1 MPRLLRLS
9 GAVEGKSV
17 DGVRKGGRG
26 GKSPR
31 ADIIHGDAMLD
42 VQRYPVTS
50 QMYDRFQRRRI
61 VRRVATIS
69 YVLVVGAYLCWRY
82 TVINDQS
89 LTLSLFYFVS
99 EVFGF
104 ILGLTAL
111 FASWTYRERS
121 LIPAPEGLAVDVV
134 IPVYKEPIDV
144 IRQTLIGA
152 KGITY
157 PHKTWVLDD
166 GRRPEIEALAA
177 ELGITYCRRD
187 ENLHAKAGNLNF
199 GLARMTGEFV
209 MVFDA
214 DHIAM
219 PHALDVLLG
228 QFNDPTIGLVQTP
241 QEFFNTDAFQYVNP
255 RKGGGRWHDQ
265 TFFYNIAE
273 PCRDALDGATCVG
286 TGSLYRRASLDAI
299 GGFPTET
306 VTEDFHTS
314 ILFSKAGIQ
323 TAYINEP
330 VAAGLAEDT
339 VEDFYATRHRWA
351 HGNLHVLRHENALF
365 SKDLT
370 WRQRL
375 SYLTLGTIYLEG
387 WQQLINFLIPVVAL
401 LFGVPPFEIS
411 IFNVLVVLLFPF
423 LSYALMQEAGC
434 GYTRFWVNEIFSM
447 LRWPIHIVAT
457 AGFFKVRAPWRSAHK
472 AAGGHVQW
480 GLLAPQFFILAL
492 SLTALGVGIAR
503 IWGDFEIGPIG
514 QAVMLVIG
522 LPLNDMVVIDLFR
535 ILPEGYTADLV
546 MIAGFWV
553 LYNSARVLFL
563 VKKVLRNAGDTHA
576 YFRFKL
582 PIPFF
587 VTATNETATDDVI
600 LLHSA
605 ALSEVWMGFD
615 VSSDGGVG
623 SGRAWQVGDV
633 LSLTLS
639 LPAGELNVDAV
650 IDTILQNKPG
660 GQVRVELSFLWDSP
674 QEKDHLAAALY
685 SVDWQKEFQ
694 AHNSYFYTLW
704 DSVAWL
710 FGENRN
716 ERVATRGD
724 WAPLLI
730 ESSAND
736 EDASN
741 YGVLSYPLEA
751 DGAASLIAFRPFAL
765 GQVVGGHV
773 LGSEGPLDC
782 RLEIKGAEPLS
793 TLATK
798 GVDGASL
805 ARYLVHVVMEPGGI
819 RLKAPQKGAENQQNQ
834 NNFTPAETKNLLT
847 EDKTA

>member
-1 MPRLLRLS
+1 ML
-9 GAVEGKSV
+9 GVAEDGVV

-26 GKSPR
+26 EGSPR
-31 ADIIHGDAMLD
+31 VDIIHGDAMLD

-89 LTLSLFYFVS
+89 LTLSLFYFLS
-99 EVFGF
+99 EIFGF

-111 FASWTYRERS
+111 FASWTYRERP
-121 LIPAPEGLAVDVV
+121 LIPAPEGLSVDVV

-157 PHKTWVLDD
+157 PHETWVLDD
-166 GRRPEIEALAA
+166 GRRPEIKALAA
-177 ELGITYCRRD
+177 ELGVHYGAR
-187 ENLHAKAGNLNF
+187 EKNAHAKAGNLNF
-199 GLARMTGEFV
+199 GMTQFSGDYL

-228 QFNDPTIGLVQTP
+228 QFNDPSVGLVQTP
-241 QEFFNTDAFQYVNP
+241 QEFYNTDAFQYVNP

-286 TGSLYRRASLDAI
+286 TGSLYRRAALEAI

-314 ILFSKAGIQ
+314 VLFSKAGIQ

-330 VAAGLAEDT
+330 VAAGLAEES

-387 WQQLINFLIPVVAL
+387 WQQLINFLIPVVSL
-401 LFGVPPFEIS
+401 LFGMPPFEIS

-434 GYTRFWVNEIFSM
+434 GYARFWVNEIFSM
-447 LRWPIHIVAT
+447 LRWPIHIVASL
-457 AGFFKVRAPWRSAHK
+457 GVFKVRAPWRSANK

-480 GLLAPQFFILAL
+480 RLLAPQFFILAL
-492 SLTALGVGIAR
+492 SLTALGVGITY
-503 IWGDFEIGPIG
+503 IWDDFEIGPIG
-514 QAVMLVIG
+514 QAVMLVVG
-522 LPLNDMVVIDLFR
+522 LPIGDMVIIDLFKP
-535 ILPEGYTADLV
+535 LPEGYTADLV

-553 LYNSARVLFL
+553 LYNSTRVLFL
-563 VKKVLRNAGDTHA
+563 VRKVLRNAGETHTF
-576 YFRFKL
+576 FRFKL
-582 PIPFF
+582 PVPFI
-587 VTATNETATDDVI
+587 VTAKNDATTDEHMP
-600 LLHSA
+600 LHSV
-605 ALSEVWMGFD
+605 ALSEVWMEFD
-615 VSSDGGVG
+615 AASGGG
-623 SGRAWQVGDV
+623 WQVGDV
-633 LSLTLS
+633 LSLALS
-639 LPAGELNVDAV
+639 LPAGHLNVRAVVDKASNGDA
-650 IDTILQNKPG
+650 G
-660 GQVRVELSFLWDSP
+660 GRERFEVSFLWESP
-674 QEKDHLAAALY
+674 QEQDRLAAALY

-694 AHNSYFYTLW
+694 AHNSYFLTLW
-704 DSVAWL
+704 DMVAWL
-710 FGENRN
+710 VGESRN
-716 ERVATRGD
+716 ERVAMRD
-724 WAPLLI
+724 EWAPMLI

-741 YGVLSYPLEA
+741 YGMLSYPLGEGG
-751 DGAASLIAFRPFAL
+751 DASLIAFRPFAL

-773 LGSEGPLDC
+773 LGSAGPLEC
-782 RLEIKGAEPLS
+782 RLEIMGAEPLS
-793 TLATK
+793 TLAAK

-805 ARYLVHVVMEPGGI
+805 ARYLVHVRMDSSGI
-819 RLKAPQKGAENQQNQ
+819 SSQAPQKHMAGWKGENQ
-834 NNFTPAETKNLLT
+834 NLLPGT
-847 EDKTA
+847 ENPSQEDKTA

>member
-1 MPRLLRLS
+1 MDR
-9 GAVEGKSV
+9 
-17 DGVRKGGRG
+17 VRTSGRG
-26 GKSPR
+26 DKSSR

-50 QMYDRFQRRRI
+50 QMHDRFERRRI
-61 VRRVATIS
+61 VRRVATLS

-99 EVFGF
+99 EIFGF

-111 FASWTYRERS
+111 FASWTYRERTI
-121 LIPAPEGLAVDVV
+121 IPAPKGLDVDVV
-134 IPVYKEPIDV
+134 IPVYKEPVDV

-157 PHKTWVLDD
+157 PHDTWVLDD
-166 GRRPEIEALAA
+166 GRRPEIKALAA
-177 ELGITYCRRD
+177 ELGIHYRARE

-199 GLARMTGEFV
+199 GLTQMTGDFV

-228 QFNDPTIGLVQTP
+228 QFDDPSVGLVQTP

-286 TGSLYRRASLDAI
+286 TGSLYRRAALETI

-314 ILFSKAGIQ
+314 VLFSKAGIQ

-330 VAAGLAEDT
+330 VAAGLAEES

-387 WQQLINFLIPVVAL
+387 WQQLINFLIPVVSL
-401 LFGVPPFEIS
+401 MFGMPPFEIS

-434 GYTRFWVNEIFSM
+434 GYARFWVNEIFSM
-447 LRWPIHIVAT
+447 LRWPIHLVASV
-457 AGFFKVRAPWRSAHK
+457 GFFKVRAPWRSANK
-472 AAGGHVQW
+472 AAGGQVQW

-492 SLTALGVGIAR
+492 SLVALSVGIWR
-503 IWGDFEIGPIG
+503 IWDDFEVGPIG
-514 QAVMLVIG
+514 QAVMLFIG
-522 LPLNDMVVIDLFR
+522 LPIGDMIIIDLFKP
-535 ILPEGYTADLV
+535 LPEGYTADLV

-553 LYNSARVLFL
+553 LYNSTRVLFL
-563 VKKVLRNAGDTHA
+563 VRKVLRNAGNTHA

-587 VTATNETATDDVI
+587 VNAKQGTGLSGM
-600 LLHSA
+600 LLSSTS
-605 ALSEVWMGFD
+605 LSEVWMAFD
-615 VSSDGGVG
+615 VPTNESADEAGK
-623 SGRAWQVGDV
+623 WHVGDV
-633 LSLTLS
+633 VSLTLS
-639 LPAGELNVDAV
+639 LPAGELDVEAVVDRVAQGTAGAC
-650 IDTILQNKPG
+650 D
-660 GQVRVELSFLWDSP
+660 RVEVLFSWETA
-674 QEKDHLAAALY
+674 QAKDQLAAALY

-694 AHNSYFYTLW
+694 AHNSYFLTLW
-704 DSVAWL
+704 DMVAWL
-710 FGENRN
+710 FGESRN
-716 ERVATRGD
+716 ERVVTRAD
-724 WAPLLI
+724 WTPLLV

-736 EDASN
+736 DATSHF
-741 YGVLSYPLEA
+741 GMLSCPLDES
-751 DGAASLIAFRPFAL
+751 GEASLIAFRPFAL
-765 GQVVGGHV
+765 GQVVSGHI
-773 LGSEGPLDC
+773 LSPEGLVGC
-782 RLEIKGAEPLS
+782 RLEITGAEPLS

-798 GVDGASL
+798 GVDGAVL
-805 ARYLVHVVMEPGGI
+805 ARYLVQVRAEQGG
-819 RLKAPQKGAENQQNQ
+819 LGAPVPHRRSESHSDASSYQLR
-834 NNFTPAETKNLLT
+834 ETKNSSSG
-847 EDKTA
+847 DKTA